1 MSESRKHPLAGVA
14 PSLGAADLPGLRK
27 TQATLTGL
35 RFTREKETDTGEQK
49 RSPGTEERSQASLS
63 SSAGCYSPGSG
74 PLYFFS
80 PTALISPNSTFPDEF
95 PPPTPRLP
103 APNPRASSDN
113 QSYAETR
120 NQAPNPG
127 ARLGDVNSGTQ

>member
-1 MSESRKHPLAGVA
+1 MGESRKHPSAGLA

-35 RFTREKETDTGEQK
+35 RFTREKETDTDEQK
-49 RSPGTEERSQASLS
+49 RSPGTEERSQASLFS
-63 SSAGCYSPGSG
+63 SPGCYSPGLVAGAG
-74 PLYFFS
+74 PLYVFS

-103 APNPRASSDN
+103 APNRRASSDN

-120 NQAPNPG
+120 YQAPNPG
-127 ARLGDVNSGTQ
+127 ARLGE